1 MKRRGLFGE
10 LTLCEGAYIHSLN
23 IAEHD
28 WMELTYAKHGGN
40 PYPTHGLGPIGWL
53 LNLHRG
59 DRLDYLVS
67 MTSQPGQINTTLL
80 KTVKGKSII
89 LQLDVY
95 TRRPY
100 NRLQTIC
107 GTKGF
112 SQKYPVPTLQKGDRI
127 WTASA
132 AETELLGAPSTPAL
146 ELWREGKARGV
157 ENPMNY
163 AMDARFIACLQ
174 AGLPLDIDVYDAV
187 EWSCLAELT
196 QLSAKQGG
204 MPVEIPNFRP

>member
-1 MKRRGLFGE
+1 MTGQAMGRNHLMG
-10 LTLCEGAYIHSLN
+10 
-23 IAEHD
+23 
-28 WMELTYAKHGGN
+28 HGN
-40 PYPTHGLGPIGWL
+40 TAIITTEKEVTIL
-53 LNLHRG
+53 LQF
-59 DRLDYLVS
+59 DC
-67 MTSQPGQINTTLL
+67 TTP
-80 KTVKGKSII
+80 
-89 LQLDVY
+89 
-95 TRRPY
+95 RPY
-100 NRLQTIC
+100 SRLQTLC
-107 GTKGF
+107 GTVAF
-112 SQKYPVPTLQKGDRI
+112 AQKYPVPTLQKGDRI